1 MTSLK
6 VRPAKGGEFLG
17 PPDEVI
23 LKNFKKADEDMISD
37 YKNKSWVY
45 EFKGEI
51 RDAGESG
58 IDEKTIFDPEIFFNI
73 LLPPIIFHAGYS
85 MKKKYFFRNI
95 GSIFAFAFLGTTQ
108 I

>member
-1 MTSLK
+1 MFT
-6 VRPAKGGEFLG
+6 G
-17 PPDEVI
+17 PPDQVI
-23 LKNFKKADEDMISD
+23 LRNREKDESSMIDD

-45 EFKGEI
+45 EFQGEI
-51 RDAGESG
+51 RDAGESE

-95 GSIFAFAFLGTTQ
+95 GSIFAFAFLGTTH

>member
-1 MTSLK
+1 
-6 VRPAKGGEFLG
+6 
-17 PPDEVI
+17 
-23 LKNFKKADEDMISD
+23 MISD

-95 GSIFAFAFLGTTQ
+95 GSIFAFAFLGTPEIWETPMSTFRVWGVRILQ
-108 I
+108 GSIAGGSIG